1 MVTWI
6 TATILCTLD
15 PTLFPDPPA
24 KGVLK
29 GSQVIPSQTD
39 LLHLGVAPFP
49 TPTTQW
55 LILAAAGAPFVTI
68 CLAHFWLHFNIREI
82 SYE

>member
-1 MVTWI
+1 MEQPVRAQRLT
-6 TATILCTLD
+6 TLG

-29 GSQVIPSQTD
+29 GFPSYPVNKRIPFTWES
-39 LLHLGVAPFP
+39 HLSI
-49 TPTTQW
+49 PTTQG
-55 LILAAAGAPFVTI
+55 LILAAGAPFVTTF
-68 CLAHFWLHFNIREI
+68 LAHFWLHFNIREI